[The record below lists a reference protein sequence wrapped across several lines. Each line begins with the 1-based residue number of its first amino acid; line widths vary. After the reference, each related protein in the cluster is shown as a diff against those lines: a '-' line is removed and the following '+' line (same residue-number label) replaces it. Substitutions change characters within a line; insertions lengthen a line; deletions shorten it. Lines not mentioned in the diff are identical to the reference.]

1 MYVEGGSSAKL
12 TQVTNSP
19 LPSMKLPASPT
30 DILDNYHMS
39 AEMVIYTGGLRT
51 TQAESPCSLQLSPS
65 PDTAIDDVITEYQYG
80 HKASGTQQEGRIGC
94 YSVL

>member
-65 PDTAIDDVITEYQYG
+65 PDTAMDDVISEYQYG
-80 HKASGTQQEGRIGC
+80 HEVSGTQQEGSIKC